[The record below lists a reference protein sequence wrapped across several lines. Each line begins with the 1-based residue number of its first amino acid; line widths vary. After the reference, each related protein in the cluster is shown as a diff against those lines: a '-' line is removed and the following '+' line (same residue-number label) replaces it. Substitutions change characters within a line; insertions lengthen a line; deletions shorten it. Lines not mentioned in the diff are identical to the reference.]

1 MYDESE
7 SKSKVICSVWTALE
21 NFVNKR
27 SVTKIWE
34 QTDIIQPK
42 STTIK
47 TKVKFK
53 IK

>member
-1 MYDESE
+1 MCDESE
-7 SKSKVICSVWTALE
+7 SKSKAICSVWMALE

-27 SVTKIWE
+27 SQTKIWE
-34 QTDIIQPK
+34 QIEITQPK
-42 STTIK
+42 LTTVK